1 MHSQYPGKYL
11 ASPRVLW
18 QDVIHAH
25 VLRGCLNLYA
35 RAKASLKANSTC
47 SSGSLHHLSFRG
59 TSPQPPTPF
68 QPLSINF
75 HVGLLYIVVCSTA
88 AKLQHQVSL
97 DGLELLV
104 LLPYLPAAAS
114 SGGDRHCI

>member
-25 VLRGCLNLYA
+25 VLHGYLNLYA
-35 RAKASLKANSTC
+35 RAKAPLKANSTR
-47 SSGSLHHLSFRG
+47 SSRSLHHLSFRG
-59 TSPQPPTPF
+59 TSSQPPPL

-114 SGGDRHCI
+114 TGGDRHCI